1 MYINPFLHIMFQLNI
16 SIFINCVSQF
26 IQYTAPRFTV
36 SSILRGFINSL
47 TLTVLYFSKVTNFK
61 EKIPNQM
68 KSVQNRRQ

>member
-16 SIFINCVSQF
+16 SISINCVSQF
-26 IQYTAPRFTV
+26 IQNTALGFTM

-47 TLTVLYFSKVTNFK
+47 SLTVLYFSKVTNFK